1 MHHMLEKGL
10 DFKTSLSGHKSPET
24 MTEDDFS
31 VPLPSKQK
39 HPNKTNKEM
48 SQVNYATGQM
58 DLTCTCATKSECIV
72 ISATHGTFSKTD
84 DILGHKIKY

>member
-1 MHHMLEKGL
+1 MHHMLGKGL

-31 VPLPSKQK
+31 VHC
-39 HPNKTNKEM
+39 HPNKTNKET

-72 ISATHGTFSKTD
+72 ISAIHGTFSKTD
-84 DILGHKIKY
+84 DILGHKVKY

>member
-1 MHHMLEKGL
+1 MLGKGL

-58 DLTCTCATKSECIV
+58 D
-72 ISATHGTFSKTD
+72 
-84 DILGHKIKY
+84 